1 MRSYL
6 IRFLVLVITLIGISY
21 RVNAQKKIDTTKLL
35 GSWYLEKHVFLEPCN
50 DSVNIRN
57 ESVGSIVII
66 KKGNSFVTK
75 RRVGELLKVID
86 TGTYSLDVEGKHF
99 YQNDLEFEIIELT
112 EELFV
117 IRSDEASVELYF
129 KRLKT
134 R

>member
-6 IRFLVLVITLIGISY
+6 IRFLVFVITLIGLSY
-21 RVNAQKKIDTTKLL
+21 RVNVQKKIDTTKLL
-35 GSWYLEKHVFLEPCN
+35 RSWYLEKHVFLEPCN